1 MKINEIVDLFKRLV
15 SDRSTIESH
24 WQELA
29 ERFLPI
35 KATITAQRTPGTK
48 LTTTNYDSTALD
60 SLMIFAAG
68 LHSYLTNPSSR
79 WFELGLEDKKLMDD
93 KEVKGWL
100 QESQEAI
107 FRAFNNSNF
116 NQQIHETYID
126 FGCFGTS
133 CLYEEDDPKQT
144 VRFYARP
151 VAECYI
157 MENERE
163 EVDVN
168 IRKCKYTVRQA
179 YLKWGDNCGEK
190 ILSLY
195 KVGKLNEDVEIVHS
209 VMPRHERDESK
220 QDAKNMAFESRYIE
234 ATQEHLLND
243 GGYQEFP
250 YFIPRQIKVSGEVW
264 GYSQSMIALPD
275 VKTLNSMSKTILKA
289 AQKQVDPPIVVPD
302 EGFMLP
308 FKTTAGAVNFKRSG
322 TQDTVDILGS
332 EVKSNIPIGLEMEEQ
347 RRAQIRRAMFV
358 DLFLTLAKIDK
369 EMTAKEVIERV
380 NEKMLILGPILGRL
394 MNELLDP
401 LIHRTFAILLR
412 AGKIPPIP
420 PMLMNEDGSTKD
432 YAITY
437 ISPLAKAQRL
447 AEAKSINDF
456 LITVSSINTFSP
468 SAVDNIDVDA
478 VVRRLADIYNIPVD
492 LLNSDD
498 EIAAIRNARAQ
509 TAQMQQE
516 LEMLKLGGEGIE
528 KVTKAEKN
536 TRKEEP
542 RAR

>member
-1 MKINEIVDLFKRLV
+1 MEINEIKELYKKLKSERA
-15 SDRSTIESH
+15 SIEAH

-35 KATITAQRTPGTK
+35 KATITAIRTPGKK
-48 LTTTNYDSTALD
+48 LPTTNYDSTAMD

-79 WFELGLEDKKLMDD
+79 WFELGLDDKKLLED
-93 KEVKGWL
+93 KDVKAWL

-126 FGCFGTS
+126 FGCFGTA
-133 CLYEEDDPKQT
+133 CLYEEKDPLQT
-144 VRFYARP
+144 IRFYARP
-151 VAECYI
+151 VSECYI

-163 EVDVN
+163 MVDVN
-168 IRKCKYTVRQA
+168 IRKCDYTVRQA
-179 YLKWGDNCGEK
+179 YLKWGDSCGEK
-190 ILSLY
+190 ILSLVQAGKWTE
-195 KVGKLNEDVEIVHS
+195 KVFIIHS
-209 VMPRHERDESK
+209 IMPRHERDESK
-220 QDAKNMAFESRYIE
+220 DDAKNMAFESKYIE
-234 ATQEHLLND
+234 EEKNHLLSES
-243 GGYQEFP
+243 GYPEFP
-250 YFIPRQIKVSGEVW
+250 FFIPRQIKVSGEVW

-302 EGFMLP
+302 DGFLLP
-308 FKTTAGAVNFKRSG
+308 FNTTAGAVNFKSAG
-322 TQDTVDILGS
+322 TQDVVDILGS
-332 EVKSNIPIGLEMEEQ
+332 EVKSNLPLGLEMEEQ
-347 RRAQIRRAMFV
+347 RRQQIRRVMFV

-401 LIHRTFAILLR
+401 LINRTHAILLR
-412 AGKIPPIP
+412 ENKIPPP
-420 PMLMNEDGSTKD
+420 PDILQGRETS
-432 YAITY
+432 ITY

-456 LITVSSINTFSP
+456 LITVSSINAIAP
-468 SAVDNIDVDA
+468 LAVDNIDVDA

-492 LLNSDD
+492 LLNSDKNI
-498 EIAAIRNARAQ
+498 ESIRNARAQ
-509 TAQMQQE
+509 QAQLQQE
-516 LEMLKLGGEGIE
+516 LEMLKLGGEGVE
-528 KVTKAEKN
+528 KITKAGKN
-536 TRKEEP
+536 ARKEEP
-542 RAR
+542 SGRR